1 MSYDNLKLEKG
12 MYRQEGMNFTQVLES
27 LDPSENYRGTAL
39 EGTDAFQRQLKRFGI
54 RVKGAGSSP
63 VEKFFRTMDSAV
75 LFPEYIAR
83 TVRQGME
90 ENDILP
96 AITATTTVIDSM
108 DYRSIYSEPT
118 EEDKALRNVEE
129 GTVIPATQVKTKEHL
144 VRLTKRGR
152 MLVASYE
159 AVRFQKLDLFSVML
173 RQIGSY
179 IQKMQLQDAVDVLI
193 NGDGNDNAAAQYTVG
208 TSPISGSSGTLGYDQ
223 LVEFW
228 GQFDPYTMNAILCS
242 TGTMTKLLKITE
254 LQNPM
259 TGLNFQGTGKL
270 TTPLGAQL
278 HRTGAVPT
286 GKLIGLDT
294 RYALELVRAGDVLV
308 EYDKLIDRQLERAA
322 ITSISGFGKICD
334 GAACVLNV

>member
-1 MSYDNLKLEKG
+1 MGYDNLRLEKG
-12 MYRQEGMNFTQVLES
+12 MYRQEGMSFTQVLES

-54 RVKGAGSSP
+54 RAKGAGSSP

-96 AITATTTVIDSM
+96 AITATTTIIDAM
-108 DYRSIYSEPT
+108 DYRSIYSVPT
-118 EEDKALRNVEE
+118 DDDKELKDVEE
-129 GTVIPATQVKTKEHL
+129 GGTIPETEVKTKEHL
-144 VRLTKRGR
+144 ISLSKRGR

-159 AVRFQKLDLFSVML
+159 AIRFQKLDLFSVML
-173 RQIGSY
+173 RQIGAH
-179 IQKMQLQDAVDVLI
+179 IQKQQLSDAVDVLI
-193 NGDGNDNAAAQYTVG
+193 NGDDNDNAAVQYTIG
-208 TSPISGSSGTLGYDQ
+208 TTPISGTQGTLGYDQ

-228 GQFDPYTMNAILCS
+228 GQFDPFTMNTLLCS
-242 TGTMTKLLKITE
+242 TGCMTKMLKIPE
-254 LQNPM
+254 LQNPL

-278 HRTGAVPT
+278 HRTSAVAD
-286 GKLIGLDT
+286 GVIIGLDN
-294 RYALELVRAGDVLV
+294 RYALEQVRAGDVLV

-322 ITSISGFGKICD
+322 ITSIAGFGKICT